1 VIAVSCNT
9 KMEKIT
15 DPIEIRQAITRFCY
29 KHNINMVTV
38 WHNKL
43 FVGINEGINEL
54 ENLLEQSNEK
64 KEIGDIKSSI
74 HIYENYISEN
84 LRNFTLIMHLSNFEE
99 ISTLVCKEM
108 KTSVEIGS
116 SINRFQNGWEKKIER
131 PLGDVSA
138 WNTLKDAA
146 KIRNAIL
153 HSAGRISLNR
163 NQKDI
168 VRIIEKE
175 NLKSE
180 HDRVYVTEEFLN
192 KVRDAIWEMVQ

>member
-1 VIAVSCNT
+1 M
-9 KMEKIT
+9 KKIT
-15 DPIEIRQAITRFCY
+15 DPIEIRQEMTRFGY
-29 KHNINMVTV
+29 KHNINMVTLC
-38 WHNKL
+38 HNRL
-43 FVGINEGINEL
+43 FVGINEGIEEF
-54 ENLLEQSNEK
+54 ENLLEESNKK
-64 KEIGDIKSSI
+64 KEIGNIKSSI
-74 HIYENYISEN
+74 HIYENYISDN

-108 KTSVEIGS
+108 KTFTGNGS
-116 SINRFQNGWEKKIER
+116 SINRFQKCWEKKFDR
-131 PLGDVSA
+131 PLGEITA
-138 WNTLKDAA
+138 WNTLKDVA

-163 NQKDI
+163 NKKDI

>member
-1 VIAVSCNT
+1 
-9 KMEKIT
+9 
-15 DPIEIRQAITRFCY
+15 
-29 KHNINMVTV
+29 MVTV